1 MQKRTRMATFG
12 VILLSSAILF
22 TASTRPANAW
32 FFDPFENMVESSF
45 QTMENI
51 VLGLSSDIGT
61 MADRILI
68 MSDNIGL
75 MADRIGEMA
84 DRIVYTEELMVSAIS
99 DSGISSLI
107 TSPTEGTIVNSTTP
121 ISISLSSQK
130 TNYLLY
136 ISNNADMSGA
146 TNALVQNGDTS
157 IAWGRVADF
166 ATGNKLYIAVK
177 TLGGTT
183 SSDFSNTVML
193 NLE

>member
-1 MQKRTRMATFG
+1 MQKRTRIATFG

-22 TASTRPANAW
+22 TASTKPANAW
-32 FFDPFENMVESSF
+32 FFDPFENMVESTL

-51 VLGLSSDIGT
+51 ILGLSSDIGM
-61 MADRILI
+61 MADRILV

-84 DRIVYTEELMVSAIS
+84 DRIVYTEELMVSAIT

-107 TSPTEGTIVNSTTP
+107 MSPIEGTTVTRTSP

-130 TNYLLY
+130 TDYLLY

-146 TNALVQNGDTS
+146 TNALVQNSDTS
-157 IAWGRVADF
+157 IAWSRVTDF

-177 TLGGTT
+177 TVGGTT

-193 NLE
+193 NLQ

>member
-1 MQKRTRMATFG
+1 MQKRTRIATFG

-22 TASTRPANAW
+22 TASTRPVNAW
-32 FFDPFENMVESSF
+32 FFDPFENMVESTL

-51 VLGLSSDIGT
+51 ILGLSNDIGM
-61 MADRILI
+61 MADRILV

-84 DRIVYTEELMVSAIS
+84 DRIVYTEELMVSAIT

-107 TSPTEGTIVNSTTP
+107 MSPTEGTTVTRITP

-130 TNYLLY
+130 TDYLLY

-146 TNALVQNGDTS
+146 TNALVQNSDTS
-157 IAWGRVADF
+157 IAWGRVTDF
-166 ATGNKLYIAVK
+166 ATGTKLYIAVR
-177 TLGGTT
+177 TVGGTT

-193 NLE
+193 NLQ